1 MTKAVRCIIV
11 DDEPAAHYVL
21 SNYIKQ
27 NPSLELVFEAYNGED
42 TLEYL
47 KENDA
52 DLMFLDIDMPD
63 ITGLELLQKLQHPP
77 KTILTTAYSE
87 FALESYEYGVL
98 DYLLKPVYYPRF
110 VKAINR
116 FFENGEPQGKQ
127 STEVLPDNISVKVD
141 SDNIDIPID
150 TILYTQSYGNYV
162 KIVTSKRNFI
172 ATITTA
178 DLERSL
184 PSELFMRAHKSY
196 IIAINKVDEMN
207 KDYVVIKRTLIPI
220 GITYK
225 REITDRLKDIN
236 NNN

>member
-1 MTKAVRCIIV
+1 MKKAVRCIIV

-27 NPSLELVFEAYNGED
+27 NPLLELVFEAYNGED

-63 ITGLELLQKLQHPP
+63 ITGLELLQKLQYPP

-116 FFENGEPQGKQ
+116 FFENEEPQEKQ
-127 STEVLPDNISVKVD
+127 STEVLPDTISVKVD
-141 SDNIDIPID
+141 SDNIEIPIN

-178 DLERSL
+178 DLEKSL

-196 IIAINKVDEMN
+196 IIAINKVDEVN
-207 KDYVVIKRTLIPI
+207 KDYVLIKRTPIPI

-225 REITDRLKDIN
+225 REITDKLKDIN

>member
-27 NPSLELVFEAYNGED
+27 NPLLELVFEAFNGED
-42 TLEYL
+42 ILEYL

-63 ITGLELLQKLQHPP
+63 ITGLELLQKLQYPP

-116 FFENGEPQGKQ
+116 FFENAEPQEKQ
-127 STEVLPDNISVKVD
+127 STEVLPDTISVKVD
-141 SDNIDIPID
+141 SDNIEIPIN

-178 DLERSL
+178 DLEKSL

-196 IIAINKVDEMN
+196 IIAINKVDEVN
-207 KDYVVIKRTLIPI
+207 KDYVLIKRTPIPI

-225 REITDRLKDIN
+225 REITDKLKDIN

>member
-42 TLEYL
+42 TLKYL

-116 FFENGEPQGKQ
+116 FFENGEPQVKQ

-172 ATITTA
+172 AT
-178 DLERSL
+178 
-184 PSELFMRAHKSY
+184 
-196 IIAINKVDEMN
+196 
-207 KDYVVIKRTLIPI
+207 
-220 GITYK
+220 
-225 REITDRLKDIN
+225 
-236 NNN
+236 

>member
-1 MTKAVRCIIV
+1 MIPPVKCIIV

-27 NPSLELVFEAYNGED
+27 NPDLELVFQAYNGQD
-42 TLEYL
+42 TLDYL
-47 KENDA
+47 TENNI
-52 DLMFLDIDMPD
+52 DLMFLDINMPD
-63 ITGLELLQKLQHPP
+63 ITGLELLKKLKYHP

-98 DYLLKPVYYPRF
+98 DYLLKPIYYPRF
-110 VKAINR
+110 TKALSR
-116 FFENGEPQGKQ
+116 FFENTVQQEDIKQ
-127 STEVLPDNISVKVD
+127 KDTTYESPDFISVKVD
-141 SDNIDIPID
+141 SDTIEIAVD

-162 KIVTSKRNFI
+162 KIVTAKRNYV

-178 DLERSL
+178 ELEKNL

-196 IIAINKVDEMN
+196 IIALEKVEEINKDHVI
-207 KDYVVIKRTLIPI
+207 IKRMPIPI

-225 REITDRLKDIN
+225 RELMDKLHKS
-236 NNN
+236 

>member
-27 NPSLELVFEAYNGED
+27 NPLLELVFEAYNGED

-116 FFENGEPQGKQ
+116 FFETGEPQQKQ
-127 STEVLPDNISVKVD
+127 TTEVLQDSISVKVD
-141 SDNIDIPID
+141 SDTIDIPID

-162 KIVTSKRNFI
+162 KIVTQKRNYI

-178 DLERSL
+178 DLEKNL
-184 PSELFMRAHKSY
+184 PSELFIRAHKSY
-196 IIAINKVDEMN
+196 IIAIKKVDEMN
-207 KDYVVIKRTLIPI
+207 KDYVVIKQTLIPI

-225 REITDRLKDIN
+225 RELTERLRN
-236 NNN
+236 NSF

>member
-27 NPSLELVFEAYNGED
+27 NPLLELVFEAYNGED

-116 FFENGEPQGKQ
+116 FFETGEPQQKQ
-127 STEVLPDNISVKVD
+127 TTEVLQDSISVKVD
-141 SDNIDIPID
+141 SDTIDIPID

-162 KIVTSKRNFI
+162 KIVTQKRNYI

-178 DLERSL
+178 DLERNL

-196 IIAINKVDEMN
+196 IIAIKKVDEMN
-207 KDYVVIKRTLIPI
+207 KDYVVIKQTLIPI

-225 REITDRLKDIN
+225 RELTERLRN
-236 NNN
+236 NSF

>member
-27 NPSLELVFEAYNGED
+27 NPSLELVFETYNGED

-116 FFENGEPQGKQ
+116 FFENGERQEKQ

-162 KIVTSKRNFI
+162 KIVTSKRNYI

-178 DLERSL
+178 DLEKNL

-196 IIAINKVDEMN
+196 IIAINKVDEVN
-207 KDYVVIKRTLIPI
+207 KDYVVIKRTPIPI

-225 REITDRLKDIN
+225 REITDRLKN
-236 NNN
+236 E